1 MRTLQSL
8 STVFLI
14 SLFIFPSIVVADSHA
29 RKYGI
34 ANENYVQRY
43 PGRLNLVSSSV
54 IVLEQGTNQILYKK
68 NANNKKAI
76 ASITK
81 LMTAMVVLNGKQPLN
96 ANIKIS
102 AKDVDR
108 LRWSKSR
115 LHVGVTL
122 TRKELLQLALMS
134 SENRAAFA
142 LARTYQGGI
151 NSFVVEMNK
160 TAKRLGM
167 KDTIFYGPTGL
178 DARNVSTAKDLAVM
192 VSAAYRF
199 KEIRNMTTSVSRKVN
214 DQSKKITFHNTNSL
228 VRRKGWEIG
237 LSKTGYISNSG
248 KCLVMQ
254 VTIGHKPTIIV
265 LLDSWG
271 KNSRIVDAIKV
282 KQWIER
288 GKRFR
293 STQS

>member
-1 MRTLQSL
+1 MRILQTLTTLFFVS
-8 STVFLI
+8 S
-14 SLFIFPSIVVADSHA
+14 FIFPSTVVADSHA
-29 RKYGI
+29 RKYGV
-34 ANENYVQRY
+34 ANKNYVQRY
-43 PGRLNLVSSSV
+43 PRKLNLVSSSV
-54 IVLEQGTNQILYKK
+54 IILEQGTNQILYEK
-68 NANNKKAI
+68 NSDTKKAI

-96 ANIKIS
+96 ASVKIS
-102 AKDVDR
+102 DEDVDR

-115 LHVGVTL
+115 LRVGVTL

-142 LARTYQGGI
+142 LARTYQGGT
-151 NSFVVEMNK
+151 NGFVVEMNK
-160 TAKRLGM
+160 TATRLGM
-167 KDTIFYGPTGL
+167 KDTIFFGPTGL

-192 VSAAYRF
+192 VNAAYSY
-199 KEIRNMTTSVSRKVN
+199 KEIRNMTTSVSHKVN
-214 DQSKKITFHNTNSL
+214 DQSKKITFHNTNRL
-228 VRRKGWEIG
+228 VQSKGWKIG

-254 VTIGHKPTIIV
+254 VTIGHTPTIVV

-271 KNSRIVDAIKV
+271 KSSRIVDAIKV

-288 GKRFR
+288 SNSFR
-293 STQS
+293 SIRG